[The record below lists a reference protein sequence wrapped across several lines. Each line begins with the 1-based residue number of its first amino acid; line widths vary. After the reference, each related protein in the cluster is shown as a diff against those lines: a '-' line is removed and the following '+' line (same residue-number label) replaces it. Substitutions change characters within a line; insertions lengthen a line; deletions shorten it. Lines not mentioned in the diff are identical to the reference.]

1 WDPQFAVFEDSP
13 RRIPL
18 ILLPAFSCDNVA
30 LGWASEPGSTDPS
43 YKIVMQLWAETG
55 TIVDPASIAESYQ
68 RDTGMSAQA
77 DDMSEMPAAELV
89 EAFLRWAIHAVTNP
103 IGRDASAEV
112 TAGQLAH
119 LADEMAA
126 GGPATRGAFTFDTLA
141 VFLKTNVILSVG
153 GQPDGDPADLSAMP
167 VALPPLFGFAWS
179 GDVSG
184 SVDLAGFNM
193 IGPDYIADV
202 AAYQRR
208 FTPTPAQST
217 EGPDESADTV
227 SFASH
232 MFSDWCLMLTRA
244 SVEAARKQLARW
256 EVRPDAATSLEA
268 IAASFASTEIHYPVR
283 EGDTVSS
290 VALALGVTP
299 EDLLYLNPDLDERLR
314 GAAAGSEIAIVLGIA
329 PETIALDNAGRDL
342 VPGQYSVSRIVYQV
356 RAGDTLAVIATNF
369 GFEGP
374 ISLLSDPALAANPA
388 LLRPDASFTAPATHY
403 TPPPGFGAL
412 QSAAF
417 FFARFH
423 DTHRLPD
430 RQWYADLILYWSA
443 QA

>member
-1 WDPQFAVFEDSP
+1 
-13 RRIPL
+13 
-18 ILLPAFSCDNVA
+18 
-30 LGWASEPGSTDPS
+30 
-43 YKIVMQLWAETG
+43 
-55 TIVDPASIAESYQ
+55 
-68 RDTGMSAQA
+68 
-77 DDMSEMPAAELV
+77 
-89 EAFLRWAIHAVTNP
+89 
-103 IGRDASAEV
+103 
-112 TAGQLAH
+112 
-119 LADEMAA
+119 
-126 GGPATRGAFTFDTLA
+126 
-141 VFLKTNVILSVG
+141 
-153 GQPDGDPADLSAMP
+153 
-167 VALPPLFGFAWS
+167 
-179 GDVSG
+179 
-184 SVDLAGFNM
+184 
-193 IGPDYIADV
+193 
-202 AAYQRR
+202 
-208 FTPTPAQST
+208 
-217 EGPDESADTV
+217 
-227 SFASH
+227 
-232 MFSDWCLMLTRA
+232 
-244 SVEAARKQLARW
+244 
-256 EVRPDAATSLEA
+256 
-268 IAASFASTEIHYPVR
+268 AASFASTEIHYPVR

-430 RQWYADLILYWSA
+430 RQWYADLILYWNA
-443 QA
+443 QALRTEQVGEPIAAGIGLKLPTALGDLTEPAEPNYTSQVGDSVNAIAAMADLVQNYASGEAASVPDWVVYRDEMVAAFTAGSGGAAAPALIPTDITIQPGESLVRLAARSYVFGDGSEAAIAGLLGWIASAPDLLDVHASLVINAFQL